1 MLNDKSLRVLVVDD
15 TVVYRKIVSD
25 VLAESPGVEVVGT
38 ANNGKIAMSRIA
50 SLRPDVLIL
59 DIEMPEM
66 SGLEVLA
73 LMKVE
78 WPDVGAIVLS
88 TLTQEGGEITIKAL
102 ELGAF
107 DFIPKPQTGSMAENR
122 EAVSNSLAPMLKAFA
137 RRQEIRRILKGKST
151 PEGATSEKKTG
162 PDSAGMVQRMK
173 TITTQ
178 KRAKSDIVGIGI
190 STGGPNAM
198 AQMMPQLPADL
209 GVPVLIVQHM
219 PPVFTKAL
227 ANNLD
232 PKCALEVK
240 EAVDGQA
247 IRPNVALIAP
257 GGKQMRVEAGAEAT
271 TRIIRI
277 TDDPPENSCKPS
289 VDYLFRSIA
298 YHYVGRA
305 TGVIMSGM
313 GSDGTL
319 GSKLMKR
326 NGSTIIAQDEV
337 TSVVYGMPKEVI
349 DAGIVDVIAPLD
361 KIAQE
366 ICRTV
371 KMVEPV

>member
-1 MLNDKSLRVLVVDD
+1 MINDKSLRVLVVDD

-25 VLAESPGVEVVGT
+25 VLAELPGVEVVGT

-73 LMKVE
+73 LMRVE

-162 PDSAGMVQRMK
+162 PDSIGVVQRMRA
-173 TITTQ
+173 ITTQ

-190 STGGPNAM
+190 STGGPNAL

-232 PKCALEVK
+232 PKCGLEVK

-247 IRPNVALIAP
+247 IRSNVALIAP
-257 GGKQMRVEAGAEAT
+257 GGKQMRVVAGAEAT

-371 KMVEPV
+371 KMV